1 MLADPRSL
9 FPSCWF
15 CNFAIKVIKPTS
27 MIYFVLLS
35 SIYCACSV
43 FLVSKRA
50 YSDVSLTRSYPY
62 FWLPKLLSGRTA
74 EGRNQTLVCYHSFY
88 SQATPNS
95 TSNVCLSDTFI
106 LLISY
111 CSTAGFYDSIFTHR
125 SDVVETGRQPSHEA
139 FWSGAG
145 DAGVEEDANVFTLH
159 ACQWLNMLIGGRK
172 VLNRTELWM
181 RSTRTRRTDYLLMR
195 FLHRV

>member
-74 EGRNQTLVCYHSFY
+74 EGRNQNLVCYHSFY

-95 TSNVCLSDTFI
+95 TSNVCLSDTLI

-111 CSTAGFYDSIFTHR
+111 CSTASFYDSIFTHR
-125 SDVVETGRQPSHEA
+125 SDVVETGRQRFSRRMKLFDLEQETPELKRMLTSSHYTHA
-139 FWSGAG
+139 SGWICSLA
-145 DAGVEEDANVFTLH
+145 DVR
-159 ACQWLNMLIGGRK
+159 C
-172 VLNRTELWM
+172 
-181 RSTRTRRTDYLLMR
+181 
-195 FLHRV
+195 